1 VDRTHGID
9 LADPTRPGHHPS
21 RLVLHRGGTRTLIP
35 PVDLGIVTA
44 IILLGCLVG
53 TLTGLLPGLHVNTV
67 APMVLAV
74 TTLLPTLDTT
84 LGHGTLAALLLF
96 SVALTHTILNVI
108 PTLAAPIPDG
118 DESLVLLPIQRMAQ
132 QGRAVDALDISVRA
146 SWFGGLIAALVAL
159 FVLQLWPMGAPKIPA
174 RAAVWGVTS
183 VVVLLV
189 VRHPRPFHA
198 TVLFAFAGTAGW
210 LLLPISIVGPLG
222 GDGTILL
229 PAFAGLFGAP
239 LLLIALSEEI
249 DPDGVPE
256 DDGSGA
262 PPLRIAQWLG
272 TGCGLLVALFPGL
285 TSATAGAVG
294 RAIRQPANDDEEVA
308 MLSAVDTANVVG
320 NTAALMVWGA
330 TRSGAS
336 AAAAVAEPR
345 LSSSGAGLLAALAVL
360 TLILSTWFA
369 AWGTLRYGPG
379 LVVRL
384 RRIDPQR
391 LALFGLILL
400 TAIVLVHSGPLG
412 IAVAAALV
420 PLGMLPHHWG
430 VPRALLMGF
439 LLVPYLASAT
449 VS

>member
-1 VDRTHGID
+1 M
-9 LADPTRPGHHPS
+9 
-21 RLVLHRGGTRTLIP
+21 
-35 PVDLGIVTA
+35 
-44 IILLGCLVG
+44 G

-67 APMVLAV
+67 APMVLGA
-74 TTLLPTLDTT
+74 TALIPA
-84 LGHGTLAALLLF
+84 LGRGVGQGTLAALLLF

-132 QGRAVDALDISVRA
+132 QGRAVEALDISVRA
-146 SWFGGLIAALVAL
+146 SWLGGLVAAIVAL
-159 FVLQLWPMGAPKIPA
+159 AVLQAWPMGAPRIPP
-174 RAAVWGVTS
+174 RMAVWGVTA

-198 TVLFAFAGTAGW
+198 VGLFALAGTAGA
-210 LLLPISIVGPLG
+210 LLLPLTIVGPLG

-249 DPDGVPE
+249 DPEAPAAAGRIT
-256 DDGSGA
+256 A
-262 PPLRIAQWLG
+262 PPPPRIASWLG

-294 RAIRQPANDDEEVA
+294 RAIRLPANDDEEVA

-320 NTAALMVWGA
+320 NTAALLVWGA

-336 AAAAVAEPR
+336 AAAEVAEPR
-345 LSSSGAGLLAALAVL
+345 LSLSGAGLLAGLTVS
-360 TLILSTWFA
+360 TLIVATWLS

-379 LVVRL
+379 LVTRL

-391 LALFGLILL
+391 LALFGLLL
-400 TAIVLVHSGPLG
+400 LIGIVLVHSGPLG
-412 IAVAAALV
+412 LVVAAALV
-420 PLGMLPHHWG
+420 PLGMLPHQWG

-439 LLVPYLASAT
+439 LLVPYLVSAT
-449 VS
+449 AT